1 MPNSDQHYRKAIRN
15 LEFYESISGTYSDW
29 AMTGLFYT
37 ALHLVD
43 SYLAT
48 KTTDGLHPEN
58 HNHRDDC
65 VSKVSELRPIYPH
78 YRALQDFEHRARYK
92 MNAYTQRQAEE
103 AHDKY
108 LKPIKE
114 EIDGLLGKE

>member
-1 MPNSDQHYRKAIRN
+1 MPTSDQHYRKALKNID
-15 LEFYESISGTYSDW
+15 FYESVSSTHPDW
-29 AMTGLFYT
+29 AMTGLFYA

-43 SYLAT
+43 AYLAT
-48 KTTDGLHPEN
+48 KTVDGLHPEN

-65 VSKVSELRPIYPH
+65 LGKVSELKPIYGH
-78 YRALQDFEHRARYK
+78 YRALQDFGHRARYK
-92 MNAYTQRQAEE
+92 MNAYTQTQVDD

-114 EIDGLLGKE
+114 EIDRLLDK